1 MDALRKKLTGTSK
14 FPQFRK
20 CISKNPGIDR
30 TIGRSFYTSTDML
43 PSDNSSI
50 FRKNFVEK
58 LKNGAA
64 PAKLWRRKA

>member
-1 MDALRKKLTGTSK
+1 
-14 FPQFRK
+14 
-20 CISKNPGIDR
+20 
-30 TIGRSFYTSTDML
+30 ML

-64 PAKLWRRKA
+64 PKVVAA

>member
-14 FPQFRK
+14 FPHLRK
-20 CISKNPGIDR
+20 NISKNLGIDHA
-30 TIGRSFYTSTDML
+30 IERSFYTSTVML

-64 PAKLWRRKA
+64 LAKLWRRKA

>member
-1 MDALRKKLTGTSK
+1 
-14 FPQFRK
+14 
-20 CISKNPGIDR
+20 
-30 TIGRSFYTSTDML
+30 ML

-64 PAKLWRRKA
+64 PAKLWRRKAWLRLIFRKKAPDSSSGALEWNTI